1 MARNYIP
8 LTFEFVEESEELSDI
23 EFGRLIRQGIK
34 YAKAGEPIAL
44 NGNERFFAKRLM
56 NQIDRA
62 NQSYVEV
69 CEKRKEAG
77 KRGAEVRWQGVLEAD
92 GNMAND
98 SKNSKCHFANSKNSQ
113 SKSKSE
119 YKSEYRKDT
128 PKPPR
133 KDSDDGDAKQVIDY
147 LNEKTGA
154 KYRYSESS
162 LKHIRARLNDG
173 FSVDDCKSVID
184 KKTAEWLHDA
194 KMRTYLRPET
204 LFGGKFEGY
213 LNAPMVRP
221 KGEVLPD
228 YWNSNPIRET
238 DQRPATQE
246 EIDLARKALLKGKSH
261 E

>member
-56 NQIDRA
+56 NQIDRYKE
-62 NQSYVEV
+62 SYEEV
-69 CEKRKEAG
+69 CDKRKEAG
-77 KRGAEVRWQGVLEAD
+77 RRGAEVRWQKIA
-92 GNMAND
+92 NAKSAIAND
-98 SKNSKCHFANSKNSQ
+98 SKNGQTETKTKTET
-113 SKSKSE
+113 K
-119 YKSEYRKDT
+119 YKKDT
-128 PKPPR
+128 PISPR
-133 KDSDDGDAKQVIDY
+133 KTADNAVATQAKEVIDY
-147 LNEKTGA
+147 LNGKTGSSF
-154 KYRYSESS
+154 RYSESS

-184 KKTAEWLHDA
+184 KKTVEWLHDA

-246 EIDLARKALLKGKSH
+246 EIDLTRKALLKGKSH